1 MKVLMVNS
9 STHEKGCTYTAL
21 LEVARA
27 LREEGIDSEIVWL
40 GVKPL
45 ADCMACGY
53 CSENGRCVISADA
66 VNAFAEKAKTADGF
80 VFGTPVYYAHPSGRL
95 LSFMDRLWISAGKD
109 LAFKPAAAV
118 ASARRNGQVCTMD
131 VINKHFSINQ
141 MPIVTASYWNHVFGS
156 KAEDVAQ
163 DKEGL
168 QTMYNLGKN
177 MAWMLKLIENGK
189 INGIGHPDNVT
200 DVRTNFAR

>member
-1 MKVLMVNS
+1 MIVLMINS

-21 LEVARA
+21 SEVARA
-27 LREEGIDSEIVWL
+27 LQEEGIDSEIVWL
-40 GVKPL
+40 GTKPVS
-45 ADCMACGY
+45 DCLNCGY
-53 CSENGRCVISADA
+53 CKKEGRCVCGDVVDDVI
-66 VNAFAEKAKTADGF
+66 EKAKQADGY

-95 LSFMDRLWISAGKD
+95 LSFMDRLWITAGKY
-109 LAFKPAAAV
+109 LAYKPAAAV

-141 MPIVTASYWNHVFGS
+141 MPIVTSSYWNHVFGS
-156 KAEDVAQ
+156 DAEDVAQ

-177 MAWMLKLIENGK
+177 MAWMLKLIENGRK
-189 INGIGHPDNVT
+189 NGITHPDNVT
-200 DVRTNFAR
+200 NVRTNFAR